1 LTKFSIGW
9 GKLNEI
15 IFIENKVE
23 NKGNWWLRSSKEKW
37 DDLDIESKKIEI
49 ESGVEK

>member
-1 LTKFSIGW
+1 LKKLGVKNLKLDAKKLTKFSIGW

-23 NKGNWWLRSSKEKW
+23 NKGN
-37 DDLDIESKKIEI
+37 
-49 ESGVEK
+49 